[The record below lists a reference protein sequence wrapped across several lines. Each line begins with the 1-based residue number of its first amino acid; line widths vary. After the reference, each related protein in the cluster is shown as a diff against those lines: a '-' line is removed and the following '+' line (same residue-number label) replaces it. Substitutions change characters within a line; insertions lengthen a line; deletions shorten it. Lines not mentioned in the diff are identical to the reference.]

1 MEFSSQLSSKER
13 FVLSI
18 SEQLRVDG
26 RGNPEKL
33 LDHEDEKQYASEV
46 NTLLSWLRKLRL
58 HLQEPYATLQH
69 TLIV

>member
-33 LDHEDEKQYASEV
+33 LDHEDEKQCASEV
-46 NTLLSWLRKLRL
+46 NTLLS
-58 HLQEPYATLQH
+58 
-69 TLIV
+69 